1 MVGWKERG
9 YVPDSDDEDEILVDE
24 IGQINS
30 HESQIDIQIGDSAI
44 PPQPRLNSSALSNH
58 EVDSHSTTVPPL
70 ASDLSDQGD
79 DFLDFEDFA
88 DDNTPFQDPPC
99 TDQPSST
106 AARLEA
112 ELSRG
117 IQLTQDVL
125 GPLNDLDDATD
136 SPLSSP
142 PASLPDSLHHAEA
155 HMVTASLLPTV
166 NNENDLDALAGVQ
179 DSFSVTPL
187 SRSLRRRAPIQLHPY
202 ALEDAKYRQSLR
214 DRGLKPVRTLGTV
227 QAPEDSAQDDSQ
239 DHGTYESSQVEEPYQ
254 QIPSSSLMMQ
264 DADDESQSPVRP
276 TRMRIPAFDLGEDL
290 PELDDILQTHA
301 IQPLG
306 AAAIARKRL
315 QRARKVSGKLD
326 RDEYRIYDLPDDENE
341 AESVDTTSQARFRIH
356 PSPPRSRD
364 GISSQDG
371 ITVEIDR
378 HFPNDRT
385 PLSLPTPM
393 LSSEARPQ
401 KRRRSASASSRI
413 SISLEDSDDSS
424 DSTMSERSN
433 VEPGRF
439 QRMQRRIKGVL
450 PASWLKLDQKKQL
463 NVEVQ
468 KHKLLHSP
476 VKSVAEKGV
485 AKRIPA
491 STARNVYASGTQP
504 AFDDRNVYG
513 SSESDT
519 DEPAGLQ
526 NNDTVDDGFVS
537 LMEDVIEDNAIDAML
552 PARARAR
559 AVSRRKK
566 QQKLGDMWENTHD
579 RPRKI
584 RGRSGTRN
592 GRSYATNIS
601 SKVSGGL
608 RPRKKMKKVHA
619 QPRIT
624 VLDAPGF
631 EEQEIPRFLRIAA
644 RRRKKPEQQQEQD
657 PSTKFFRLATKRD
670 TMDVMAGLAQWRSRR
685 AQTHATLTPR
695 GELPRRPPAT
705 RPMKCISVTAKAEN
719 NNTHLTF
726 LKQST
731 ESTLKRVQLN
741 QTQGNLLVHQAFSQ
755 PQRASHLLAGL
766 FKPSSASFRRSGVG
780 QSLDIFKR
788 SLTQSEPRVNP
799 SNHTLLPRRVPK
811 NSSNIRNNP
820 GQNPELKALLPSGV
834 APSQQHRARR
844 PR

>member
-9 YVPDSDDEDEILVDE
+9 YVPDSDDEDEILVDG
-24 IGQINS
+24 IGQNES
-30 HESQIDIQIGDSAI
+30 HEIQIDLQIGDSAI
-44 PPQPRLNSSALSNH
+44 PPHPRLNSSALSSH

-70 ASDLSDQGD
+70 ASDLSDQED
-79 DFLDFEDFA
+79 DFLDFEDFV

-125 GPLNDLDDATD
+125 GPLNDLDDTKD

-142 PASLPDSLHHAEA
+142 PASLPDSSHHVEA
-155 HMVTASLLPTV
+155 HTVAATLLPTL
-166 NNENDLDALAGVQ
+166 NHENDLDALAGVQ
-179 DSFSVTPL
+179 DSSSVTPL

-202 ALEDAKYRQSLR
+202 ALEDAKYRQSLK
-214 DRGLKPVRTLGTV
+214 DRGLKPVRTVGTV

-254 QIPSSSLMMQ
+254 QMPSSSLMMQ
-264 DADDESQSPVRP
+264 DPDDESQSPVRP

-306 AAAIARKRL
+306 AATVARKRL
-315 QRARKVSGKLD
+315 QQARKFGGKRD
-326 RDEYRIYDLPDDENE
+326 RDEYRIYYLPDDENE
-341 AESVDTTSQARFRIH
+341 AESADTTSQARFRIP

-364 GISSQDG
+364 GVSSQDG

-385 PLSLPTPM
+385 PFPLPTPM
-393 LSSEARPQ
+393 LSSEARRQ
-401 KRRRSASASSRI
+401 KRLRSASASSRI

-433 VEPGRF
+433 IEPGRF

-468 KHKLLHSP
+468 KHKLSHSP
-476 VKSVAEKGV
+476 VKSVAERGI

-491 STARNVYASGTQP
+491 STARNVYGRGTQP
-504 AFDDRNVYG
+504 AFDDRNIYG

-526 NNDTVDDGFVS
+526 NNDTVDDGFGP

-552 PARARAR
+552 PARARAI
-559 AVSRRKK
+559 SRRKK
-566 QQKLGDMWENTHD
+566 QPKLGDMWENTHD
-579 RPRKI
+579 IPRKVG
-584 RGRSGTRN
+584 GRSGTRN
-592 GRSYATNIS
+592 GRSYASKIS

-695 GELPRRPPAT
+695 DELPRRPPAT
-705 RPMKCISVTAKAEN
+705 RPTKCISVTAKAEN
-719 NNTHLTF
+719 NNTQLTF

-741 QTQGNLLVHQAFSQ
+741 QTQGNLLVHQSFSQ
-755 PQRASHLLAGL
+755 PQRASHLLAGY

-780 QSLDIFKR
+780 QSLDLFKR
-788 SLTQSEPRVNP
+788 SLTQSEPSVNP

-811 NSSNIRNNP
+811 NSSNIRHNP
-820 GQNPELKALLPSGV
+820 GQNPELKARPPSGV
-834 APSQQHRARR
+834 EPSQQHRARR